1 MTVWIAVTCPGCH
14 STDVIRN
21 GKTSHGKQRY
31 KCRNQECP
39 RCTFI
44 LDYTNQ
50 GYKPEVK
57 RKIVDMSV
65 NGSGVRDTAR
75 VLNISTSTVIKELK
89 KTRINSNS

>member
-1 MTVWIAVTCPGCH
+1 MFC
-14 STDVIRN
+14 SDR
-21 GKTSHGKQRY
+21 KQRY
-31 KCRNQECP
+31 LCRNGECP
-39 RCTFI
+39 RSTSI

-75 VLNISTSTVIKELK
+75 VLNISTSTVIKEIKRLFW
-89 KTRINSNS
+89 NSHGRR

>member
-1 MTVWIAVTCPGCH
+1 MTVLIAVTCPSCH
-14 STDVIRN
+14 SKNVVRN
-21 GKTSHGKQRY
+21 GKTPHGKQRY
-31 KCRNQECP
+31 LCRNEECP

-44 LDYTNQ
+44 KDYTNQ

-75 VLNISTSTVIKELK
+75 VLQVSTDTVIKELK
-89 KTRINSNS
+89 KRKSTQKS

>member
-1 MTVWIAVTCPGCH
+1 M
-14 STDVIRN
+14 RN

-31 KCRNQECP
+31 IRRNQECP

-50 GYKPEVK
+50 GYQPEAK

-65 NGSGVRDTAR
+65 NVSGVRDTAR

-89 KTRINSNS
+89 KRKSTPIR

>member
-1 MTVWIAVTCPGCH
+1 MTVWIAVTCASCH
-14 STDVIRN
+14 SKDVIRN

-31 KCRNQECP
+31 KCRNQESP